1 MASAATR
8 DGRVLIG
15 YRYDDTGE
23 RAFLRGSDRVQAA
36 LGDLGSS
43 TRINGNI
50 LERAFTEA
58 DDNLDELR
66 QSVQQLE
73 TALNDA
79 GDAASTVSAGVERAS
94 SARGGGGVT
103 EGIDRFGRFGSQ
115 IASGLGG
122 GELANAAGLFGDLS
136 DALGTLGPVG
146 VAATG
151 AIAGLTIGIGLLN
164 TQLEPILG
172 AFRAA
177 LSAQDQYYA
186 ALGQLNEEQVRERI
200 DELKA
205 QNVLIAQ
212 QLAEGRAAL
221 EANITPLGLTLT
233 DIAAGLQV
241 QAAQALNEFRAKLD
255 ELQATFDSN
264 AQAVVRLQQGLDSG
278 VFATQSSTTA
288 VEEATRAYREQERAG
303 YAAATAVKNVIETT
317 RTFADAGLTP
327 LERAGQ
333 MSQRRAELQLQTEQ
347 KYYAALRAIG
357 PARDRF
363 AESTQAYAEAQVA
376 GQQRIAQATRE
387 ANADVQKLTTS
398 YNKERVRSEED
409 LRDRLAQITR
419 NANAQ
424 LRDAVANRDALGFV
438 QARRARDQQ
447 LSEEQAN
454 ASKAAIRRRQDF
466 QQQLAEQQAAGA
478 RRIAQERAA
487 AQREIATRQQ
497 ALLASQQ
504 LLLQAVNAERA
515 LRDAGARAIIKDA
528 QQQVAT
534 LQSIWAR
541 VVQPPTKPGL
551 PTPGP
556 KGAQAINVYVNAGSA
571 SSVQAAVNR
580 ALYGVFG
587 GR

>member
-8 DGRVLIG
+8 DGRVVIG

-23 RAFLRGSDRVQAA
+23 RAFLRGNDRVEAA

-58 DDNLDELR
+58 EQNVEELR

-73 TALNDA
+73 TALNEA
-79 GDAASTVSAGVERAS
+79 GDAGSDVAQSVDSAS
-94 SARGGGGVT
+94 RGSGRGGVT
-103 EGIDRFGRFGSQ
+103 DSIDRFGRFGSQ

-122 GELANAAGLFGDLS
+122 GELANAAGLFGDIS
-136 DALGTLGPVG
+136 DALGSLGPVG

-186 ALGQLNEEQVRERI
+186 ALGELNEEQVRERI

-205 QNVLIAQ
+205 QNVLISQ

-233 DIAAGLQV
+233 DIAAGLNN
-241 QAAQALNEFRAKLD
+241 QAAQALNEFRARLD

-278 VFATQSSTTA
+278 VFATQASTTA
-288 VEEATRAYREQERAG
+288 VEAATQAYREQERAG

-317 RTFADAGLTP
+317 RSFADAGLTP
-327 LERAGQ
+327 LQRAGEL
-333 MSQRRAELQLQTEQ
+333 SQRRAELQLQTEQ

-363 AESTQAYAEAQVA
+363 ADATKAYAEAQVA
-376 GQQRIAQATRE
+376 GQQRIADATRTV
-387 ANADVQKLTTS
+387 NDDLRKLS
-398 YNKERVRSEED
+398 DGYNKDRVRAEED
-409 LRDRLAQITR
+409 LQDKLGQIVR
-419 NANAQ
+419 SANVA
-424 LRDAVANRDALGFV
+424 LRDAVSNRDALSFV
-438 QARRARDQQ
+438 QARRNRDQQ
-447 LSEEQAN
+447 LSEEQAS
-454 ASKAAIRRRQDF
+454 ARKAATRRRQDF
-466 QQQLAEQQAAGA
+466 DQQFNEQQAAGQ

-504 LLLQAVNAERA
+504 QLLQTINAERA
-515 LRDAGARAIIKDA
+515 LRDAGSRAIIKDA

-541 VVQPPTKPGL
+541 VLQPPTKPL
-551 PTPGP
+551 PQLPP
-556 KGAQAINVYVNAGSA
+556 KGGAINVYVNSGSA
-571 SSVQAAVNR
+571 ANVQAAVNR

>member
-23 RAFLRGSDRVQAA
+23 RAFLRGNDRVEAA

-58 DDNLDELR
+58 EQNVEELR

-73 TALNDA
+73 TALNEA
-79 GDAASTVSAGVERAS
+79 GDAGSDVAQSVASAS
-94 SARGGGGVT
+94 RGSGRGGIT
-103 EGIDRFGRFGSQ
+103 DSIDRFGRFGSQ

-122 GELANAAGLFGDLS
+122 GELANAAGLFGDIS

-164 TQLEPILG
+164 EATGPAVAALN
-172 AFRAA
+172 AA
-177 LSAQDQYYA
+177 LSAQDNYYN
-186 ALGQLNEEQVRERI
+186 ALATLTREQVQAAI
-200 DELKA
+200 IQLQTQNFLLK
-205 QNVLIAQ
+205 Q
-212 QLAEGRAAL
+212 QIEEGRAAL
-221 EANITPLGLTLT
+221 EANVSGIGATL
-233 DIAAGLQV
+233 INLAAGLGV
-241 QAAQALNEFRAKLD
+241 ESAQALVEFSGQLD
-255 ELQATFDSN
+255 ELQQEFENN
-264 AQAVVRLQQGLDSG
+264 AQTIVRYQQGLESG
-278 VFATQSSTTA
+278 AFATEETTA
-288 VEEATRAYREQERAG
+288 SVKEAAQASRELQAAIIGTTTALKDAAQANNFFRPQANALQE
-303 YAAATAVKNVIETT
+303 
-317 RTFADAGLTP
+317 F
-327 LERAGQ
+327 
-333 MSQRRAELQLQTEQ
+333 SQRLARQAALEEQTQAKQL
-347 KYYAALRAIG
+347 AALRAIG

-363 AESTQAYAEAQVA
+363 ADATKAYAEAQVA
-376 GQQRIAQATRE
+376 GQQRIADATR
-387 ANADVQKLTTS
+387 AVNDDLRKLS
-398 YNKERVRSEED
+398 DGYNKDRVRAEED
-409 LRDRLAQITR
+409 LQDKLGQIVR
-419 NANAQ
+419 SANVA
-424 LRDAVANRDALGFV
+424 LRDAVSNRDALSFV
-438 QARRARDQQ
+438 QARRNRDQQ
-447 LSEEQAN
+447 LSEEQAS
-454 ASKAAIRRRQDF
+454 ARKAATRRRQDF
-466 QQQLAEQQAAGA
+466 DQQFNEQQAAGQ

-504 LLLQAVNAERA
+504 QLLQTINAERA
-515 LRDAGARAIIKDA
+515 LRDAGSRAIIKDA

-541 VVQPPTKPGL
+541 VVQPPTKPL
-551 PTPGP
+551 PQLPP
-556 KGAQAINVYVNAGSA
+556 KGGAINVYVNSGSA
-571 SSVQAAVNR
+571 ANVQAAVNR